1 MDVHFAPPDLASLD
15 QLKTEA
21 LCLPLFSDERPLR
34 GAPGLIDWRL
44 CGRISELLVS
54 GKMQGELGEAVLM
67 PARPRLT
74 PERLLWLGAGKRAE
88 LDEARFRHLIR
99 DFMERLLRLHVRTT
113 AFVLPGC
120 VAPGRVP
127 PGCVLP
133 GATLLRVDP
142 ARAMEWFLEESAPFA
157 ERLDEVTLL
166 DTLEAQRA
174 MQPLVDRARRRA
186 LADL

>member
-15 QLKTEA
+15 QLKTET

-44 CGRISELLVS
+44 CGRVSELLVS
-54 GKMQGELGEAVLM
+54 GKMRGELGEAVLM

-74 PERLLWLGAGKRAE
+74 PERLLWLGAGVRAE
-88 LDEARFRHLIR
+88 LDEARFRAFMR
-99 DFMERLLRLHVRTT
+99 DLLERLMRLKVRT
-113 AFVLPGC
+113 AALVLPG
-120 VAPGRVP
+120 RVLGSITP
-127 PGCVLP
+127 EW
-133 GATLLRVDP
+133 
-142 ARAMEWFLEESAPFA
+142 AMEWFLEESAPFA
-157 ERLDEVTLL
+157 ERLDELTLL
-166 DTLEAQRA
+166 DSHEAQRA